1 MLAAA
6 FVYILTNKHHT
17 VLYVGVTNDLETRHW
32 EHLTKMNKNSFSAK
46 YNLEKLVYFEE
57 FDSIVH
63 TIKREKFIKAKNRKW
78 KEALINRKN
87 PHWLDLSQNW

>member
-32 EHLTKMNKNSFSAK
+32 EHVTKVNKNSFSAK

-57 FDSIVH
+57 FDLIVEA
-63 TIKREKFIKAKNRKW
+63 IKREKFIKGKNRKW
-78 KEALINRKN
+78 KEALISRKN
-87 PHWLDLSQNW
+87 PQWLDLSLNW